1 MNVRAF
7 LLLVVLLVFSVYSL
21 YVIGSTGIVGF
32 FQQELSTAPG
42 VQVFVDLVI
51 ACMLGLIW
59 MRGDAASRGLPFAP
73 YAVLTLC
80 LGSIGL
86 LSYLLH
92 RELKAHRTSESRRVA
107 TA

>member
-7 LLLVVLLVFSVYSL
+7 VLLVALLVFSVYSF
-21 YVIGSTGIVGF
+21 YVIGSTGVVGF

-42 VQVFVDLVI
+42 VQVFLDLVI
-51 ACMLGLIW
+51 ACMLGLVW

-92 RELKAHRTSESRRVA
+92 RELKAQRTA
-107 TA
+107 TTPRPVHA